1 MLRLSRRMYT
11 ETHIRI
17 QTHTHRERESYIQ
30 KRMLAEGSP
39 RQRKDPQYGIILQ
52 LLAQLFSVHTCT
64 RTYACVQLYV
74 CVCVLS
80 VVRVR
85 KKRN

>member
-17 QTHTHRERESYIQ
+17 QTHTHTYTERELHTETHACRGQ
-30 KRMLAEGSP
+30 PKA
-39 RQRKDPQYGIILQ
+39 
-52 LLAQLFSVHTCT
+52 AQGPSIWHYSATSCTTFLCTHTCT

-74 CVCVLS
+74 CVLS